1 MAAFPLVLCCL
12 LGMNQVTNI
21 KVGTQFPMK
30 QFENTNHHHRFY
42 HTTHQRE
49 ASKNADKKF
58 IDDKIELTRS
68 G

>member
-1 MAAFPLVLCCL
+1 
-12 LGMNQVTNI
+12 
-21 KVGTQFPMK
+21 MK
-30 QFENTNHHHRFY
+30 QFENTNHHHSFY

-68 G
+68 DLQEERDKLKIIVCLFSEWRREAFPV